1 MQMRCSRPLLLS
13 RNEDSVIVYD
23 VEESEIC
30 KITSRGRGEED
41 NKRTR
46 QRGLVEWYLFSLAD

>member
-1 MQMRCSRPLLLS
+1 MQMRCSCSLLLS

-23 VEESEIC
+23 VEGSEIG
-30 KITSRGRGEED
+30 TSRGRGED

-46 QRGLVEWYLFSLAD
+46 QRALIEWYLFSLAD

>member
-1 MQMRCSRPLLLS
+1 MQMRCSCLLLLS

-23 VEESEIC
+23 VEGSEIG
-30 KITSRGRGEED
+30 TSRGGGEED

-46 QRGLVEWYLFSLAD
+46 QR

>member
-1 MQMRCSRPLLLS
+1 MQMRCSCPLLLS

-23 VEESEIC
+23 VEESEIG
-30 KITSRGRGEED
+30 TSRGRGEED